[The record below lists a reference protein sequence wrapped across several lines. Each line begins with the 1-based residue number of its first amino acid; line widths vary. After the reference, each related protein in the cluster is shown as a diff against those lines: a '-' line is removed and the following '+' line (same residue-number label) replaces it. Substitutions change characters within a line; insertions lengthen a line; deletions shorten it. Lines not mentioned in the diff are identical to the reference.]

1 MAGNGLVA
9 MPTAFGSPRISAAWP
24 PRLFPISVSPN
35 TQSVSGSSRS
45 IWRVIWCSRRIGM
58 RALPVFPFC
67 HASGPRLARHRAESP
82 REAEPCRSRTAKPVR
97 GLAFL
102 TDSARL
108 LSVVSPEARGP
119 ATGSLPVEAMLDPR
133 LRFIKVGEG
142 GLALVI
148 DPAEARLEKPPSL
161 IHPVILG
168 EADQHSDQ
176 EAVGEGRAGSPRR
189 GCPLRSGQAKIGGS
203 CCQSVHVEVQGIKL
217 ADLGEFRPVQDIEP
231 AIPKHDQ
238 IFLAQLA

>member
-1 MAGNGLVA
+1 
-9 MPTAFGSPRISAAWP
+9 MPDPH
-24 PRLFPISVSPN
+24 L
-35 TQSVSGSSRS
+35 
-45 IWRVIWCSRRIGM
+45 RV
-58 RALPVFPFC
+58 
-67 HASGPRLARHRAESP
+67 
-82 REAEPCRSRTAKPVR
+82 
-97 GLAFL
+97 
-102 TDSARL
+102 
-108 LSVVSPEARGP
+108 
-119 ATGSLPVEAMLDPR
+119 
-133 LRFIKVGEG
+133 IKVGEG

-168 EADQHSDQ
+168 EADQNSDQ